1 MCAMQQP
8 ATDAELVDALARRRL
23 GLPPQPSQPFTVH
36 DVVVIFNS
44 DPSDLYGNKYGGGGA
59 TSSGGVYFFRNQ
71 FTCDDGWKVAA
82 GTQPV
87 LDGVGAIVGTKDT
100 LVFHEGRWLPRTRWA
115 MDEFK
120 AEYQMGFDYSDYWLR
135 LYRLRRLEG

>member
-1 MCAMQQP
+1 MIAVFASC
-8 ATDAELVDALARRRL
+8 
-23 GLPPQPSQPFTVH
+23 LPPRT
-36 DVVVIFNS
+36 D
-44 DPSDLYGNKYGGGGA
+44 KYGGGGA

-120 AEYQMGFDYSDYWLR
+120 AEYQMGFDYSDFWLR

>member
-44 DPSDLYGNKYGGGGA
+44 DPSDLYDKYGGGGA